1 MSKKGVLICGH
12 GTRVKQGEEAFLN
25 YTRQLAAL
33 LPDYEVEAGFLEL
46 SEPDF
51 EEGVKRLSQKGVK
64 EIVAVPVFL
73 FTGVHIQKDI
83 PCILYQ
89 LQAKYNVSI
98 KMAHYIGDCE
108 DMLHLSN
115 DLIKKALKGSEPDPK
130 DTLLFG
136 LGVGASKIAANGD
149 LARLTR
155 IVQET
160 NNYAF
165 AVNGF
170 CSRMTYPSVAEALD
184 ICKEL
189 PYKNIVVVPYVFFP
203 GVYMDKAQDLLSE
216 FSQQHPDKQVFVAP
230 LLSESEHLAQI
241 LLKRLSSV
249 EQDGV
254 DSITSVDKVTLEQY
268 VPHHHHHG
276 HSHCHDHGHDHHHHC
291 CGHHH
296 H

>member
-33 LPDYEVEAGFLEL
+33 LPGYEVEAGFLEL

-89 LQAKYNVSI
+89 LQAKYNVAI
-98 KMAHYIGDCE
+98 RMAHYIGDCDE
-108 DMLHLSN
+108 MLHLSN
-115 DLIKKALKGSEPDPK
+115 NLIENVLKGSELEPK

-155 IVQET
+155 MVQES
-160 NNYAF
+160 NKYAF
-165 AVNGF
+165 AINGF
-170 CSRMTYPSVAEALD
+170 CSRMTYPSVAEALS
-184 ICKEL
+184 ICEKL
-189 PYKNIVVVPYVFFP
+189 PYKNIIVVPYVFFP
-203 GVYMDKAQDLLSE
+203 GVYMDKAQVLLE
-216 FSQQHPDKQVFVAP
+216 QFAQQHPERNVFVAP
-230 LLSESEHLAQI
+230 LLSHSNHLAQI
-241 LLKRLSSV
+241 LIKRLESAESG
-249 EQDGV
+249 EV
-254 DSITSVDKVTLEQY
+254 DLIAAVDKETLEHY
-268 VPHHHHHG
+268 VPHHHHG
-276 HSHCHDHGHDHHHHC
+276 HDHVHHHHGHDC

>member
-12 GTRVKQGEEAFLN
+12 GTRVKRGEEAFLN
-25 YTRQLAAL
+25 YTRQVATL

-51 EEGVKRLSQKGVK
+51 EEGVKRLTQKRVT

-108 DMLHLSN
+108 DMLHLSS
-115 DLIKKALKGSEPDPK
+115 DLIEKALHGNKVEPK

-155 IVQET
+155 MVQES
-160 NNYAF
+160 NKYGF
-165 AVNGF
+165 AINGF
-170 CSRMTYPSVAEALD
+170 CSRMTYPSVPEALS
-184 ICKEL
+184 ICEKL
-189 PYKNIVVVPYVFFP
+189 PYKNILVVPYVFFP
-203 GVYMDKAQDLLSE
+203 GVYMDKAQVLFAE
-216 FSQQHPDKQVFVAP
+216 FAQQHPDRNVFVAP
-230 LLSESEHLAQI
+230 LLSDSDHLAQI
-241 LLKRLSSV
+241 LIKRLESA
-249 EQDGV
+249 ERGEV
-254 DSITSVDKVTLEQY
+254 DLITAVDKETLESY

-276 HSHCHDHGHDHHHHC
+276 HSHGHHHHGHDC